1 MIGIS
6 YESLRFFLLS
16 LLRGDDCRESD
27 NEVDLLIDSINKSNW
42 SVTLELEQFS
52 VGLNRHLIHI

>member
-42 SVTLELEQFS
+42 SVTLELE
-52 VGLNRHLIHI
+52 